1 MSLDP
6 QRVSDTRGW
15 LTKALHDLQ
24 AAETL
29 LTAERPLTDVATF
42 HCQQAAEKAL
52 KAFLFWHD
60 VAFRKT
66 HELEELGSACV
77 EIDDSL
83 GYTAETA
90 AVLTPFAWR
99 FRSPGESF
107 EPSMEDA
114 RGALTEA
121 RSVYDA
127 IVARLPA
134 DVRP

>member
-83 GYTAETA
+83 GDTAETA

-99 FRSPGESF
+99 FRYPGESF

-114 RGALTEA
+114 HGALTEA

-134 DVRP
+134 DIQP